1 MKARRVFSTCMIWFW
16 TGVSE
21 RPVVDFEE
29 SWRWQYID
37 TLSFHAIWLPMIH
50 ALWHVCLSWVQKS
63 GSVKND
69 LLLDFSFCLF
79 LCLTSS
85 DRAYRSQGLS
95 FFFFYRDFLS
105 NQSIQ
110 DSLMQGGRRA
120 FHEPPVNYYY
130 TECHLAH
137 PWMCVIK
144 LWHVDPSGK

>member
-1 MKARRVFSTCMIWFW
+1 MHDLILDGC
-16 TGVSE
+16 E

-29 SWRWQYID
+29 SWRWQCID

-79 LCLTSS
+79 LIWRVAIERIDYKAS
-85 DRAYRSQGLS
+85 LS
-95 FFFFYRDFLS
+95 LFYRDFLS

-110 DSLMQGGRRA
+110 DSFMQGVGWPSWTSGQ
-120 FHEPPVNYYY
+120 FFFFS
-130 TECHLAH
+130 LM
-137 PWMCVIK
+137 WMSGPACVYF
-144 LWHVDPSGK
+144 D

>member
-1 MKARRVFSTCMIWFW
+1 MHDLILDGC
-16 TGVSE
+16 E

-29 SWRWQYID
+29 SWRWQCID

-79 LCLTSS
+79 LIWRVAIERIDHKAS
-85 DRAYRSQGLS
+85 LS
-95 FFFFYRDFLS
+95 LFYRDFLS

-110 DSLMQGGRRA
+110 DSFMQGGRRA
-120 FHEPPVNYYY
+120 FHERPVNYYY

-137 PWMCVIK
+137 PCMCVIK
-144 LWHVDPSGK
+144 LWHMDPSGK